1 MAWLY
6 DPFIWTAL
14 AQIIAIDLL
23 LGGDNAVVIAMACRR
38 LPKALQT
45 KAIYGG
51 MLGAIVLRI
60 VMLFFAV
67 YLLELPFLKLIG
79 AALLLWI
86 GVKLAVNQDDGEEE
100 LDGGTRLWTAIKTVI
115 VADVVMSLDN
125 VLAVAAAG
133 NGNVYLVAVGVL
145 VSIPII
151 VLGSRFVLAVMD
163 RFSWLV
169 LAGGGL
175 IGWIAG
181 GMAISDH
188 SLQPYLPAIDWLH
201 WAVSA
206 ASAVIV
212 VLVGLWMGHRNRQQ
226 SRTQS
231 AEGDIERT

>member
-1 MAWLY
+1 MSWLY

-14 AQIIAIDLL
+14 AQIVAIDLL

-38 LPKALQT
+38 LPRELQT

-51 MLGAIVLRI
+51 MLGAIVLRV

-67 YLLELPFLKLIG
+67 HLLALPLLKLIG
-79 AALLLWI
+79 AVLLLWI
-86 GVKLAVNQDDGEEE
+86 GIKLAANQDEGDEQI
-100 LDGGTRLWTAIKTVI
+100 DGGTRLWTAIKTVI

-133 NGNVYLVAVGVL
+133 DGHLYLVAFGVL
-145 VSIPII
+145 ISIPII
-151 VLGSRFVLAVMD
+151 VLGSRFVLAVME

-169 LAGGGL
+169 VVGGGL

-181 GMAISDH
+181 GMAASDPA
-188 SLQPYLPAIDWLH
+188 LQPYLPGVEWLH

-206 ASAVIV
+206 AAAVIV
-212 VLVGLWMGHRNRQQ
+212 VLVGRWLGHRSQRRELAQE
-226 SRTQS
+226 
-231 AEGDIERT
+231 AGPEV